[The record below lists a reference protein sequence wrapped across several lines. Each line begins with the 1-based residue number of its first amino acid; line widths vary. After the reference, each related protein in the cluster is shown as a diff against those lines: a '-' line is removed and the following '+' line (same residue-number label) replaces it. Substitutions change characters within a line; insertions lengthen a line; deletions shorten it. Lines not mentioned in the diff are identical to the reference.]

1 MYIFILLVILVVTFL
16 YLFRSKKEK
25 FDISEPDFEQLKNTI
40 AQQFASPENTVA
52 IQIINNLET
61 SKKEP
66 LANRLKK
73 FKELNSQ
80 YLSEK
85 TNETLYF
92 ELRMNSDENIRKQFI
107 KGMFIYE
114 TILANNPITPEYNK
128 LILNMIID
136 YAKNNKFTKSKF
148 EYLI

>member
-1 MYIFILLVILVVTFL
+1 MYIFILLVILVIAFL

-25 FDISEPDFEQLKNTI
+25 FDIPDDSFEQLKNTI
-40 AQQFASPENTVA
+40 AQQFAGSENTLA

-80 YLSEK
+80 YLDEQIS
-85 TNETLYF
+85 ETLYF
-92 ELRMNSDENIRKQFI
+92 ELRMNSDENIRKQLI
-107 KGMFIYE
+107 KGIFIYKS
-114 TILANNPITPEYNK
+114 ILSNNQTTPEYNK